1 MTLMDSAD
9 SNPIELEPPPI
20 DAYRDGNTG
29 IPYYTTLDSGRP
41 GPHVLV
47 NALIHGNEYCGAIA
61 LDFLFRQAI
70 RPHRG
75 RLSLG
80 FANVEAYRRFD
91 PDDPTASRFVDE
103 DMNRVW
109 DEATLSGP
117 RQSVELDRARE
128 IRPLIDTVDVLLD
141 LHSMQNRT
149 VPLSLSGPWAKGREL
164 ARAVGTPAS
173 IVVDAGH
180 AAGTRLRD
188 YGPFGDPDDPHN
200 ALLVECGQHWEAPAA
215 DVAIESTLRFLVH
228 VGILEP
234 EAARPYLAADTPA
247 APERQRVIEV
257 TDVVT
262 IETDRFSFA
271 KPFIGMECLPVA
283 GSIIGR
289 DGDRPIVTPYDNC
302 ILIMPSRR
310 LVKGQTAVRLGRTVE

>member
-1 MTLMDSAD
+1 MDSAD
-9 SNPIELEPPPI
+9 RNPIELEPPPI
-20 DAYRDGNTG
+20 EAYRDGNTG
-29 IPYYTTLDSGRP
+29 IPYYTTFDSGRP

-70 RPHRG
+70 RPQRG
-75 RLSLG
+75 RLSFG

-91 PDDPTASRFVDE
+91 PNDPTASRFVDE

-109 DEATLSGP
+109 SEAILSAP
-117 RQSVELDRARE
+117 RRSIELDRARE
-128 IRPLIDTVDVLLD
+128 IRPLVDTVDLLLD
-141 LHSMQNRT
+141 IHSMQNCT
-149 VPLSLSGPWAKGREL
+149 VPLSLSGPWPKGRAL
-164 ARAVGTPAS
+164 ARAIGTPAH

-188 YGPFGDPDDPHN
+188 YDRFGDPDDPRN

-215 DVAIESTLRFLVH
+215 DVAIECTLRFLLH
-228 VGILEP
+228 VDVIDMETAGPHLVAEQ
-234 EAARPYLAADTPA
+234 D
-247 APERQRVIEV
+247 APSDPQRVIEV

-262 IETDRFSFA
+262 ITTDRFAFA
-271 KPFIGMECLPVA
+271 KPFIGMECLPAA
-283 GSIIGR
+283 GSVIGR
-289 DGDRPIVTPYDNC
+289 DGDRPIVTPYDDC

-310 LVKGQTAVRLGRTVE
+310 LVKGQTAVRLGRMVE